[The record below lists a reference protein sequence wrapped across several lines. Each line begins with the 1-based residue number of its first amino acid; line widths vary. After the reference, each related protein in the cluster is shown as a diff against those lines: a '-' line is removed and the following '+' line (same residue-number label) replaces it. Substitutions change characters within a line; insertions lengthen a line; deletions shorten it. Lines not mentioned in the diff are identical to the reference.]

1 MDGGESRKSS
11 ATFFDQPTPSP
22 CVMIAYQNAR
32 IKKKTLVSELGLYI
46 MLLLLLLHLHGRT
59 NQRQNERSSSK
70 QAA

>member
-1 MDGGESRKSS
+1 
-11 ATFFDQPTPSP
+11 
-22 CVMIAYQNAR
+22 MIAYQNAR